1 MIKVYGRNVNCD
13 ECPIIKNLEERLKF
27 SEKYGI
33 EPQLEYCYC
42 DKVQDK
48 FLYGGQCGDA
58 SAEAEHISKV
68 KPRKTGRA
76 YRREME
82 EHKDNKRKS
91 TFDYNTHGGYPAYRW
106 KNGELVPMGYIKY
119 AKNSKNERYWK
130 NYSNRKIRRN
140 KDELHDGNSYRK
152 IFDYDWNVY

>member
-1 MIKVYGRNVNCD
+1 MIKVYGVNKACD
-13 ECPIIKNLEERLKF
+13 DCPILENLEYRL
-27 SEKYGI
+27 EAARRGGY
-33 EPQLEYCYC
+33 EPQLEYCGC
-42 DKVQDK
+42 DKVQDE
-48 FLYGGQCGDA
+48 FFMSGFCGDA
-58 SAEAEHISKV
+58 DVEEKHVSKV

-119 AKNSKNERYWK
+119 PKNSKNERYWK

-140 KDELHDGNSYRK
+140 KDELYGGNSHHK
-152 IFDYDWNVY
+152 AFDYDWTIY